1 MKKKPVPAKNNA
13 GKTRPDPGGN
23 TLPSPAPEK
32 PSWLRKNWLALVILA
47 VSLTVF
53 VLLLRQANNGRI
65 FRSNRMESEFITTE
79 QARVVNIS
87 DEKLADKHRSP
98 DAEEAI
104 TGYQTFLLE
113 LLTGK
118 HAGEKHEIKKSYV
131 GIYTGPRVQN
141 GDKIT
146 VYQEL
151 DEQTGEIKE
160 LRLYQYDRSSGI
172 FIILAIFLAV
182 VLLVGGR
189 TGAKSLLGLGFT
201 VVALIWIFCPMWMK
215 GADPIPLAFWLCVLV
230 SVMSFVILGGTGKKV
245 LCAVLGTVA
254 GMGLAA
260 LFGIIAQKICRINGY
275 SVYESNTA
283 VADLVN
289 LQDQD
294 FPLHIAGLITA
305 GIIISSLGAVM
316 DVAMSLASSIS
327 ELKAVN
333 PELKVGGLWRSAMNI
348 GRDMVGTMTNT
359 LILAFVGSSLIMV
372 IRLWSQGPSRRLLL
386 SSQYLAT
393 EMIPAVA
400 SSIGVILAV
409 PLTAVIGALLFG
421 AAPKAE
427 RTPAKSP
434 AKNKK

>member
-1 MKKKPVPAKNNA
+1 MKNQAAV
-13 GKTRPDPGGN
+13 
-23 TLPSPAPEK
+23 SMPEK
-32 PSWLRKNWLALVILA
+32 RSWLSKNWLALAILA
-47 VSLTVF
+47 VTAAVF
-53 VLLLRQANNGRI
+53 LLLLRQANSGRI
-65 FRSNRMESEFITTE
+65 FRNNRMESDLITTE

-98 DAEEAI
+98 DAEEAV

-118 HAGEKHEIKKSYV
+118 HAGEKHEIRRSLV
-131 GIYTGPRVQN
+131 GIYTGTRVYA
-141 GDKIT
+141 GDKVT

-151 DEQTGEIKE
+151 DEDTGEIKE
-160 LRLYQYDRSSGI
+160 LRLYQYDRSTGI
-172 FIILAIFLAV
+172 YIILGIFLAV
-182 VLLVGGR
+182 VLLVGGK
-189 TGAKSLLGLGFT
+189 TGAKSLLGLIFT
-201 VVALIWIFCPMWMK
+201 VIALIWIFCPMWMK
-215 GADPIPLAFWLCVLV
+215 GAEPIGLAFGLCVLV

-245 LCAVLGTVA
+245 LCAIMGTVA

-260 LFGIIAQKICRINGY
+260 LFGKLAQDICRINGY
-275 SVYESNTA
+275 STYESNTA
-283 VADLVN
+283 IADLVN

-294 FPLHIAGLITA
+294 FPLHINGLITA

-316 DVAMSLASSIS
+316 DVAMSLSSSIS

-333 PELKVGGLWRSAMNI
+333 PDLKFGGLWRSAMNI

-372 IRLWSQGPSRRLLL
+372 IRLWSQGPSYRLLL

-393 EMIPAVA
+393 ELIPAIA

-409 PLTAVIGALLFG
+409 PLTALFGALLFG
-421 AAPKAE
+421 RDVPAPAAPDGKPPMPKKAAGKS
-427 RTPAKSP
+427 RTGK
-434 AKNKK
+434 